1 MNRFPNGSPNG
12 SPIRRSRTSGC
23 TRRRPH
29 LRAWTAAVLAF
40 LAFASHAAAG
50 DVDGQRESL
59 IDPGRYRALA
69 ADHRAYRVGDIVTIQ
84 VLEATRAKSQAA
96 TEAGSEL
103 DLGVGF
109 SSPSTSYDA
118 SLGLNGGNASGAQTT
133 RVGELRTQVSAQV
146 IAIEPN
152 GNLRIEGEQSLIVN
166 GERQK
171 IRITGMVRP
180 EDISAA
186 NTVWSNRI
194 ANADLELLGVG
205 VVSESQRQSVL
216 YRVFKWLRLM

>member
-205 VVSESQRQSVL
+205 VVSESQRQSIL

>member
-1 MNRFPNGSPNG
+1 MA
-12 SPIRRSRTSGC
+12 I
-23 TRRRPH
+23 
-29 LRAWTAAVLAF
+29 VF
-40 LAFASHAAAG
+40 LAVASHAVAG
-50 DVDGQRESL
+50 EADGQRESL

>member
-1 MNRFPNGSPNG
+1 MTTGY
-12 SPIRRSRTSGC
+12 
-23 TRRRPH
+23 TRP
-29 LRAWTAAVLAF
+29 LATIALGLAALVSTPAI
-40 LAFASHAAAG
+40 AG
-50 DVDGQRESL
+50 ERESL
-59 IDPGRYRALA
+59 IDPDRYRGLA

-96 TEAGSEL
+96 TEAGSDL
-103 DLGVGF
+103 DLDVGL
-109 SSPSTSYDA
+109 SSPSAQYSA
-118 SLGLNGGNASGAQTT
+118 NLGLSGSNAAGAQTT

-146 IAIEPN
+146 TDVEAN
-152 GNLRIEGEQSLIVN
+152 GSLRIAGEQSLIVN

-171 IRITGMVRP
+171 IRITGLVRP
-180 EDISAA
+180 EDIHAD

-216 YRVFKWLRLM
+216 YRVFKWLRLL

>member
-1 MNRFPNGSPNG
+1 MNRFPNGSP
-12 SPIRRSRTSGC
+12 IRCSRIGGC
-23 TRRRPH
+23 PHRRPH

-50 DVDGQRESL
+50 DADGQRESL

-69 ADHRAYRVGDIVTIQ
+69 ADHRAYRIGDIVTIQ

>member
-1 MNRFPNGSPNG
+1 MNRS
-12 SPIRRSRTSGC
+12 SIRRSIESGRPQRRAC
-23 TRRRPH
+23 T
-29 LRAWTAAVLAF
+29 AMAIVF
-40 LAFASHAAAG
+40 LAVASHAAAG
-50 DVDGQRESL
+50 EADGQRESL

>member
-1 MNRFPNGSPNG
+1 MNRFSNG
-12 SPIRRSRTSGC
+12 SPIRHSRMRGC
-23 TRRRPH
+23 PQRRPH
-29 LRAWTAAVLAF
+29 LRAWTAAFLAL

-50 DVDGQRESL
+50 DADGQRESL

>member
-1 MNRFPNGSPNG
+1 MNK
-12 SPIRRSRTSGC
+12 
-23 TRRRPH
+23 RPE
-29 LRAWTAAVLAF
+29 R
-40 LAFASHAAAG
+40 HAAALG
-50 DVDGQRESL
+50 ALGLVLLSAGFAASPQAAVAQESGQRESL
-59 IDPGRYRALA
+59 IDPDRYRALA
-69 ADHRAYRVGDIVTIQ
+69 ADHRAYRVGDIITIQ
-84 VLEATRAKSQAA
+84 VLEATRARSQAA
-96 TEAGSEL
+96 TEADSEL

-118 SLGLNGGNASGAQTT
+118 SLGVNGGNAAGAQTT

-146 IAIEPN
+146 VALEAN
-152 GNLRIEGEQSLIVN
+152 GTLRIAGEQSLIVN

-171 IRITGMVRP
+171 IRITGLVRP

-205 VVSESQRQSVL
+205 VVSESQRQSIL
-216 YRVFKWLRLM
+216 YRVFKWLRLL

>member
-1 MNRFPNGSPNG
+1 MR
-12 SPIRRSRTSGC
+12 GC
-23 TRRRPH
+23 PHRRPH
-29 LRAWTAAVLAF
+29 LRAWTAGVLAF
-40 LAFASHAAAG
+40 LAFASHAAVG
-50 DVDGQRESL
+50 DADGQRESL

-109 SSPSTSYDA
+109 RSPSTSYDA